1 MWSILLIMNPSFVV
15 KLDNDPLVTDMSLSV
30 KSVVASDEV
39 NIRSMVESVDAV
51 PLVTVVDVIS
61 MVGGILSYVQVNGVV
76 AVFPLPAASVNVPP
90 ATFTVYKPTAV
101 GVNVAVYTVVE
112 VDVKLDND
120 PLVLTVI
127 SLSVKSVVASDEVN
141 VRSMV
146 ESLDVAPFVTVVDV
160 ISMVGPV

>member
-1 MWSILLIMNPSFVV
+1 MGSEMC
-15 KLDNDPLVTDMSLSV
+15 
-30 KSVVASDEV
+30 
-39 NIRSMVESVDAV
+39 IRDR
-51 PLVTVVDVIS
+51 
-61 MVGGILSYVQVNGVV
+61 NGVV

-101 GVNVAVYTVVE
+101 GVNVAVYTVDE

-127 SLSVKSVVASDEVN
+127 SLTVKLVVASVEVN

-146 ESLDVAPFVTVVDV
+146 ESLDAVPLVTVVDV
-160 ISMVGPV
+160 ISMVGGILSYVQVNGVAAVFPLPARSVNVSPATFTVHKPSPDGVNVALYPSGTLLKISVLYSKF

>member
-1 MWSILLIMNPSFVV
+1 M
-15 KLDNDPLVTDMSLSV
+15 
-30 KSVVASDEV
+30 
-39 NIRSMVESVDAV
+39 
-51 PLVTVVDVIS
+51 
-61 MVGGILSYVQVNGVV
+61 

-127 SLSVKSVVASDEVN
+127 SLTVKLVVASFEVN

-146 ESLDVAPFVTVVDV
+146 ASVDARLHYQQ
-160 ISMVGPV
+160 

>member
-1 MWSILLIMNPSFVV
+1 M
-15 KLDNDPLVTDMSLSV
+15 
-30 KSVVASDEV
+30 
-39 NIRSMVESVDAV
+39 
-51 PLVTVVDVIS
+51 
-61 MVGGILSYVQVNGVV
+61 

-101 GVNVAVYTVVE
+101 RVNVAVYTVVE

-127 SLSVKSVVASDEVN
+127 SLTVKLVVASVEVN

-146 ESLDVAPFVTVVDV
+146 ESLDAVPLVTVVDV
-160 ISMVGPV
+160 IVMVGGIVSYVQVNGVAAVFPLPATSVNVPAATFTVHKP